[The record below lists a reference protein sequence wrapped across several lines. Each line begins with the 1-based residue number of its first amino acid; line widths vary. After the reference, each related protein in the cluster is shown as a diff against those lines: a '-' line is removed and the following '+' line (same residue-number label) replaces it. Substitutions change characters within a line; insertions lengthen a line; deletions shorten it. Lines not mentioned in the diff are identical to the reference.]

1 MQFRPAQFA
10 QTWMA
15 SRQTVLS
22 HVTLQQSVRPQLVRV
37 TEILRLLTG
46 TVQYPRDRIIRDAA
60 ALAGSRQFAQRRI
73 NSELKELTDTQCNR
87 VAIHAVG
94 NGDRVVAHAVGA
106 LQQNGCVKRLPFLR
120 ATGSPE
126 ILKSFSVRSRQ
137 DQWLSLRDE
146 WHKPFC
152 HESVL
157 FG

>member
-15 SRQTVLS
+15 SCQTVLP
-22 HVTLQQSVRPQLVRV
+22 HVILQHSVRPQLVRV

-46 TVQYPRDRIIRDAA
+46 TVQYPGDRIIRDAA
-60 ALAGSRQFAQRRI
+60 TLARSRQFPQRRI
-73 NSELKELTDTQCNR
+73 DSKLKELADAQCNR

-106 LQQNGCVKRLPFLR
+106 LQENGCVKHLPFLR

-126 ILKSFSVRSRQ
+126 ILKSLSVRCRQ
-137 DQWLSLRDE
+137 GQWLTLRDE

-152 HESVL
+152 HESV
-157 FG
+157 